1 MEKDRRFTATSPPKR
16 SVTSFTSSI
25 GPERPASVT
34 SAPSPR
40 RRLGAGRSQFH
51 ENSRIPMIPSRR
63 KMMTTIRSTEKR
75 TIRIPGMPGMCS
87 EPRVM
92 GFSTNRSHSSIVVTR
107 TEPIREPVME
117 PRPPTTTIIS
127 RL

>member
-1 MEKDRRFTATSPPKR
+1 
-16 SVTSFTSSI
+16 
-25 GPERPASVT
+25 
-34 SAPSPR
+34 
-40 RRLGAGRSQFH
+40 
-51 ENSRIPMIPSRR
+51 
-63 KMMTTIRSTEKR
+63 MTTIRSTEKR
-75 TIRIPGMPGMCS
+75 TIRIPGMPGMYS